1 MFKRILIAFN
11 DTPEAQQ
18 AFENALALAKQVGAE
33 LFVFGVA
40 EIPLP
45 AIAPIPPYSYPMWT
59 PLSTEVSEL
68 RREGSNTE
76 QLRQKSMQANAEGVR
91 TSWEGRDGPVGQLI
105 CAYAQE
111 IGADLVVL
119 GRRGLR
125 GVSEVLLGSV
135 SNYVMHH
142 SPCSVLIVQ
151 SSAESAT
158 KVPLPEAS

>member
-1 MFKRILIAFN
+1 MFKRILVAFN

-18 AFENALALAKQVGAE
+18 AFENALALAKQFQAE
-33 LFVFGVA
+33 LFVFGAA
-40 EIPLP
+40 ELPLP

-59 PLSTEVSEL
+59 PISAEVSEL
-68 RREGSNTE
+68 GR
-76 QLRQKSMQANAEGVR
+76 
-91 TSWEGRDGPVGQLI
+91 EGRDTGQLQQRCTQANTEGVLASWEYRTGPVGQLI

-111 IGADLVVL
+111 IDADLVVL

-125 GVSEVLLGSV
+125 GVSEMLLGSV

-151 SSAESAT
+151 TATESVAR
-158 KVPLPEAS
+158 VPLQEAS

>member
-1 MFKRILIAFN
+1 MFQRILVAFN

-18 AFENALALAKQVGAE
+18 AFENALALAKQFQAE
-33 LFVFGVA
+33 LFVFGAA

-59 PLSTEVSEL
+59 PLSTEVNEL
-68 RREGSNTE
+68 RREGSDTG
-76 QLRQKSMQANAEGVR
+76 QLQQKCTQANAEGVMAY
-91 TSWEGRDGPVGQLI
+91 WEYRIGPVGQLI

-111 IGADLVVL
+111 INADLVVL

-125 GVSEVLLGSV
+125 GVSEMILGSV

-142 SPCSVLIVQ
+142 SPCSVLVVQ
-151 SSAESAT
+151 AAAEAVA
-158 KVPLPEAS
+158 KVPLQEAS